1 MKGPIFTTTALLAL
15 AGAVSCDHT
24 SNVAG
29 PGAVRAEL
37 VAPAAG
43 SLREPVYY
51 EGRVLFAQLAAATSS
66 DPNQLQ
72 FLCYNFGH
80 DFNPSDQNELASP
93 VYVII
98 APGATQHAGCPD
110 GSAPTHDHVVGLIP
124 GDAGYTG
131 FYRITAVVAL
141 PSFNTSR
148 MPITSV
154 AAMRAAVD
162 AGEMVVLAPLFVI
175 HAPIVGVN

>member
-1 MKGPIFTTTALLAL
+1 MKGPILTAIPLLAL
-15 AGAVSCDHT
+15 AAALGCDHT
-24 SNVAG
+24 TSAAG
-29 PGAVRAEL
+29 PGAASAEL

-51 EGRVLFAQLAAATSS
+51 EGQVLFAQLAAATSS

-80 DFNPSDQNELASP
+80 DFNPSDQNALASP

-98 APGATQHAGCPD
+98 APGATQHAGCAD
-110 GSAPTHDHVVGLIP
+110 GSAPTHDHVVGVIP

-141 PSFNTSR
+141 PNFNPSR

-154 AAMRAAVD
+154 AAMQAAVD
-162 AGEMVVLAPLFVI
+162 AGEMVVLSPLFVI
-175 HAPIVGVN
+175 HAPIIGVN

>member
-1 MKGPIFTTTALLAL
+1 MKGTIFNTVPLLAL
-15 AGAVSCDHT
+15 TGALACDHT

-29 PGAVRAEL
+29 PGTVRAEL

-66 DPNQLQ
+66 DPNQLR

-80 DFNPSDQNELASP
+80 DFNASDQNALASP

-110 GSAPTHDHVVGLIP
+110 GSAPTHDHVVGVIP
-124 GDAGYTG
+124 GDGGYTG
-131 FYRITAVVAL
+131 FYHITAVVAL
-141 PSFNTSR
+141 PNFNASR
-148 MPITSV
+148 MPIPSV
-154 AAMRAAVD
+154 AAMQAAVD
-162 AGEMVVLAPLFVI
+162 AGEMVVLPPLFVI
-175 HAPIVGVN
+175 HAPIIGVN

>member
-1 MKGPIFTTTALLAL
+1 MRGEQREEGK
-15 AGAVSCDHT
+15 GAVPR
-24 SNVAG
+24 G
-29 PGAVRAEL
+29 RG
-37 VAPAAG
+37 PAAG
-43 SLREPVYY
+43 GSLLEPVYY

-110 GSAPTHDHVVGLIP
+110 GSAPTHDHVVGVIP
-124 GDAGYTG
+124 GDGGYTG

-141 PSFNTSR
+141 PNFNASR

-154 AAMRAAVD
+154 AAMQAAVD

-175 HAPIVGVN
+175 HAPIVGLN

>member
-1 MKGPIFTTTALLAL
+1 MKRSSFNIIPLLAL
-15 AGAVSCDHT
+15 TGALACDHT

-37 VAPAAG
+37 VAPTAG

-51 EGRVLFAQLAAATSS
+51 EGRLLFAQLAAATSS

-72 FLCYNFGH
+72 FLCYDFGH
-80 DFNPSDQNELASP
+80 DFNPSDQNALASP

-110 GSAPTHDHVVGLIP
+110 GSAPTHDHVVGVIP
-124 GDAGYTG
+124 GDGGYTG

-141 PSFNTSR
+141 PNFNPSR

-154 AAMRAAVD
+154 AAMQAAVD
-162 AGEMVVLAPLFVI
+162 AGEMLVLPPLFVI
-175 HAPIVGVN
+175 HAPIIGVN